1 MHRRCTGHKQSM
13 DDNFE
18 KTLERLK
25 TDYIESSS
33 DTLDKIDAIIERM
46 HSGAGDKGADFVD
59 LQRDIH
65 SLKGSAGTFGFS
77 SVTIVAHR
85 LEDYIEATRRLSN
98 EQLMDVQ
105 VFIDGIRG
113 KFQADVNPTEAEMDA
128 IARITRAGLTAL
140 SAGNVEA
147 VGMAMD
153 ACHQTLRLLGVS
165 SPSLEALVEAVG
177 PHALGAKL
185 TGAGGGGCMIALAR
199 EPQRVAEAIEV
210 AGGMPLISRLGASGV
225 RLL

>member
-25 TDYIESSS
+25 TDYIEGSG
-33 DTLDKIDAIIERM
+33 DKLDKIYAIIERM
-46 HSGAGDKGADFVD
+46 HSGTGDRGADFVD

-98 EQLMDVQ
+98 EQLMDV
-105 VFIDGIRG
+105 
-113 KFQADVNPTEAEMDA
+113 
-128 IARITRAGLTAL
+128 
-140 SAGNVEA
+140 
-147 VGMAMD
+147 
-153 ACHQTLRLLGVS
+153 
-165 SPSLEALVEAVG
+165 
-177 PHALGAKL
+177 
-185 TGAGGGGCMIALAR
+185 
-199 EPQRVAEAIEV
+199 
-210 AGGMPLISRLGASGV
+210 
-225 RLL
+225 

>member
-25 TDYIESSS
+25 TDYIEGSG
-33 DTLDKIDAIIERM
+33 DKLGKIDTIIERM
-46 HSGAGDKGADFVD
+46 HSGTGDRGADFVD

-105 VFIDGIRG
+105 VFIDRIRG
-113 KFQADVNPTEAEMDA
+113 IFQADVNPTEAEMDA
-128 IARITRAGLTAL
+128 FLRALPSGTATL
-140 SAGNVEA
+140 VSAQEVRNVI
-147 VGMAMD
+147 V
-153 ACHQTLRLLGVS
+153 LLIMPKGVQR
-165 SPSLEALVEAVG
+165 SLI
-177 PHALGAKL
+177 
-185 TGAGGGGCMIALAR
+185 GGELA
-199 EPQRVAEAIEV
+199 
-210 AGGMPLISRLGASGV
+210 SC
-225 RLL
+225 